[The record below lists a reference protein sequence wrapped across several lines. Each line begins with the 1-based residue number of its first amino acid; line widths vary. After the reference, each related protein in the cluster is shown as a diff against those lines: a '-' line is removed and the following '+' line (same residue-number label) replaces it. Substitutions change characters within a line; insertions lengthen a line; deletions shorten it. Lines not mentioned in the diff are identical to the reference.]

1 MPESACE
8 GKNRR
13 VVDAAMMEDESSVCL
28 ISEHHDIGLIDIRIQ
43 GNSGNVQWLHQSKM
57 SSTSKCNTSKLAVH
71 GGLLLASKD
80 DTISVYEG
88 PNYDLRLAL
97 RGSQGGGAISD
108 FSVGGD
114 CLFDV
119 HHQEDNVLDIW
130 ETPPPPII

>member
-1 MPESACE
+1 MAAKDQDAH
-8 GKNRR
+8 GGQRLA
-13 VVDAAMMEDESSVCL
+13 VVFHGSGRFPGYERCVVVV
-28 ISEHHDIGLIDIRIQ
+28 

-80 DTISVYEG
+80 DTISVYGG

-114 CLFDV
+114 RLFAV
-119 HHQEDNVLDIW
+119 HQENNVLNVW